1 MCEKLEEVEQAF
13 QENITHKPY
22 YIYPKQTYEVDRELQ
37 RVYVTYVQMCEEHW
51 MR

>member
-13 QENITHKPY
+13 QEIITPKPY

-37 RVYVTYVQMCEEHW
+37 RVYVTYVQIC
-51 MR
+51 